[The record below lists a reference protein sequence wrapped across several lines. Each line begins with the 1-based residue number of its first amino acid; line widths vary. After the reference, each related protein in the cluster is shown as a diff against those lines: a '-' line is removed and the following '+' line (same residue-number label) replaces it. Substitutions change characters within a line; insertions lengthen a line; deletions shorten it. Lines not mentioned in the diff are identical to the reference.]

1 MGSAT
6 TFKVVMVSLA
16 NKTVQVSEAREMD
29 RNELLVQQNARV
41 SVLLHLGDRDMADL
55 KQGKQ
60 VTLDDILLRLA

>member
-1 MGSAT
+1 
-6 TFKVVMVSLA
+6 
-16 NKTVQVSEAREMD
+16 MD

-60 VTLDDILLRLA
+60 VTLEDILLRLA